1 SERIED
7 DVTHR
12 VRAGWAKL
20 RATALTDHESASK
33 QGGSVKLWM
42 LSYVVR
48 IRALT
53 DHESASKQGGSAKLR
68 MLRGICDKI
77 MLDMISNGGRP
88 QSTSL
93 RSVEAFIVEGLK
105 RRGRPKLRWEDRLK
119 QDMKELLLFEDMT
132 LDRNVWRDR
141 IMIGG

>member
-1 SERIED
+1 MHRSERIED

-20 RATALTDHESASK
+20 RVTVLADHESASK
-33 QGGSVKLWM
+33 QGGSVKLRM

-68 MLRGICDKI
+68 MLRLGWF
-77 MLDMISNGGRP
+77 GHVQGRP